1 MEANVLA
8 EEIEKA
14 HWRKLRERDST
25 SAPFPESLSPMS
37 QIKPIITNNKEHR
50 IKLILHKNHHEYL
63 VPSEKDAH
71 CNYNVIY
78 SMVKDTWTCNCESF
92 KFHKKQEDNPFKCK
106 HILKLSPEEQK
117 T

>member
-92 KFHKKQEDNPFKCK
+92 KVHKKQEDNPFKCK
-106 HILKLSPEEQK
+106 HILKLSPEEQ
-117 T
+117 TT

>member
-25 SAPFPESLSPMS
+25 SDPFPESLSPIS

-63 VPSEKDAH
+63 VPSEKDTH

-78 SMVKDTWTCNCESF
+78 SMVKDTWTCTCESF
-92 KFHKKQEDNPFKCK
+92 KFHKKEKDKPFKCK
-106 HILKLSPEEQK
+106 HILKISPEEQ
-117 T
+117 TT